1 MAITVGITSNYN
13 KSIPMKN
20 MVNDNLTT
28 IIINMLNDY
37 IILYY
42 IILWCTVYIDMYIDI
57 YIYTYV
63 YIL

>member
-42 IILWCTVYIDMYIDI
+42 IMVYS
-57 YIYTYV
+57 V
-63 YIL
+63 Y